1 MQIIFNNKVVSPGFG
16 KGGIVVSQIGIRMY
30 VTIPEIGVQVMF
42 TGLIFSVEVP
52 FSKFANNTEGQ
63 CGEPPSP
70 SPARPRGR
78 QPHPWSLNVAE
89 CPLGGRSLPVSP
101 WEGPG
106 ARQGCSCLE
115 R

>member
-1 MQIIFNNKVVSPGFG
+1 MVSPGFR
-16 KGGIVVSQIGIRMY
+16 KGGIAVSQVGIRMY

-70 SPARPRGR
+70 LHRLRGR
-78 QPHPWSLNVAE
+78 QPRPWSLNAADGV
-89 CPLGGRSLPVSP
+89 P
-101 WEGPG
+101 WEDAPRWGVPG
-106 ARQGCSCLE
+106 RGRVLGSIQPP
-115 R
+115 